1 MGTLK
6 EKDNYVLFSLGNEL
20 FGISVDKA
28 LEVLENNNISKAPDA
43 PKHVIG
49 VVNFRGDIVP
59 VFDLNSRFKI
69 PPKEGFPGVIIV
81 IDLLAENEKVL
92 LGIKVDKVL
101 GVKEIFVKDIK
112 NSPEVGVSFN
122 PKFID
127 GIVQQD
133 EGLVYLIEPD
143 LLIKQKDITEIDYQ
157 AENDT

>member
-1 MGTLK
+1 MSKQIK
-6 EKDNYVLFSLGNEL
+6 ERDNYVLFSLGSEL
-20 FGISVDKA
+20 FGITVDKA
-28 LEVLENNNISKAPDA
+28 LEVLENDNISKAPEA
-43 PKHVIG
+43 PEHVIG

-69 PPKEGFPGVIIV
+69 PQKEGTQGVIIV
-81 IDLLAENEKVL
+81 IDIMVEQEKML

-101 GVKEIFVKDIK
+101 GVNEIHMKDIK

-127 GIVQQD
+127 GIVQLG

-143 LLIKQKDITEIDYQ
+143 LLVNHKELTDFESK
-157 AENDT
+157 

>member
-6 EKDNYVLFSLGNEL
+6 EKDNYVLFSLGTEL

-28 LEVLENNNISKAPDA
+28 LEVLENDNISKAPDA
-43 PKHVIG
+43 PPHVIG

-69 PPKEGFPGVIIV
+69 PPKEGLPGVIIV
-81 IDLLAENEKVL
+81 IDLFADNEKVM

-101 GVKEIFVKDIK
+101 GVKEIFTKDIK

-143 LLIKQKDITEIDYQ
+143 LLVSHTDLTELDFQ
-157 AENDT
+157 QDK